1 MDRAETRL
9 ETSRRVYSG
18 LDPLD
23 HKRRESGRGPE
34 TGTLRRLQPPPRCGV
49 GPVWETRRAMSRLNS
64 PETRNPATGE
74 GGVSVSLRSCSCKGD
89 GNGKAPAECKRNLLD
104 HPDVAQR

>member
-34 TGTLRRLQPPPRCGV
+34 TGNLRRLPPPPRCGV
-49 GPVWETRRAMSRLNS
+49 
-64 PETRNPATGE
+64 
-74 GGVSVSLRSCSCKGD
+74 D
-89 GNGKAPAECKRNLLD
+89 GSGKTSAECKRNLLD